1 MKTLLSSLVLL
12 CFAPLANAQYEY
24 EASSSNPFGL
34 LNPEAPAEVA
44 DFAPLIG
51 ESDCLSE
58 SRNQDGSWAEPMPM
72 IWRWK
77 YIMNGLA
84 VQDETLKPDGIHS
97 GSIRQFNADSAAWYV
112 HYYTSGSATPILPV
126 WEGGKT
132 DDQTITLYREQT
144 APNGMDGFFKINFT
158 DITYHSF
165 NWLGEWVNVDE
176 SFSYPTWKI
185 SCTKKKS

>member
-1 MKTLLSSLVLL
+1 MKYLLSLFALL
-12 CFAPLANAQYEY
+12 FCTTLSYAQYEY
-24 EASSSNPFGL
+24 EPSTSHPFGQ
-34 LNPEAPAEVA
+34 LNPKAPSEVG

-58 SRNQDGSWAEPMPM
+58 SRNQDGTWAEPMPM

-77 YIMNGLA
+77 YIMNGMA

-112 HYYTSGSATPILPV
+112 HYYSSSSAVPILPA

-132 DDQTITLYREQT
+132 DEQTITLYREQT
-144 APNGMDGFFKINFT
+144 APNGIDGFFKIDFT
-158 DITYHSF
+158 DMTDDSF
-165 NWLGEWVNVDE
+165 NWLGAWVSVDE

-185 SCTKKKS
+185 SCTKKD